1 MGTPDISRS
10 APEAARRILSW
21 YRRNGRLLPWRQTR
35 RPYHILVSEVM
46 LQQTQVARVEH
57 KYRDFL
63 RQFPTL
69 SALARAPQRDVVM
82 AWRGLGYNNR
92 AVRLHALARHVHSR
106 SGARLP
112 SDVGALMQLPGVG
125 WYTAHAMAAFAFG
138 QQVPVVDVN
147 VRRVLSRIFCGMT
160 TVAAV
165 AGESTVR
172 EIAGR
177 ALPAGRA
184 YDWNQALM
192 DLGATVCTAVR
203 PRCTACPVSA
213 ACTSRA
219 TIGAGEPR
227 VAGRQ
232 RPPAQRE
239 RSHRGT
245 PLRLYRGRVIEA
257 LRNAHP
263 RRTIAASRL
272 GRAILPE
279 FTGRDRQ
286 VFHRV
291 LRALERDGLVDVR
304 RNRRSVPETVSLA

>member
-21 YRRNGRLLPWRQTR
+21 YRRNGRPLPWRQTR

-46 LQQTQVARVEH
+46 LQQTQVARVEQ
-57 KYRDFL
+57 KYSEFL

-69 SALARAPQRDVVM
+69 SALARAPKRDVVM
-82 AWRGLGYNNR
+82 AWRGLGYNSR
-92 AVRLHALARHVHSR
+92 AVRLHALAQHLDARNNSR
-106 SGARLP
+106 FP
-112 SDVGALMQLPGVG
+112 DDVGALMQLPGVG
-125 WYTAHAMAAFAFG
+125 RYTAHAMAVFAFG

-147 VRRVLSRIFCGMT
+147 VRRVLSRIFFGMKT
-160 TVAAV
+160 AAAV
-165 AGESTVR
+165 ADEST
-172 EIAGR
+172 IWAFAGR
-177 ALPAGRA
+177 VLPARRA

-192 DLGATVCTAVR
+192 DLGATVCTAAR
-203 PRCTACPVSA
+203 PRCTACPVSD

-219 TIGAGEPR
+219 TIVSDQGTLWA
-227 VAGRQ
+227 RQ
-232 RPPAQRE
+232 RRPAQRE

-263 RRTIAASRL
+263 RRTIAASQL
-272 GRAILPE
+272 GRAILPK
-279 FTGRDRQ
+279 FTWRDRQ

-291 LRALERDGLVDVR
+291 LRALERDGLVEVR
-304 RNRRSVPETVSLA
+304 RNRQSVPEKVSLA